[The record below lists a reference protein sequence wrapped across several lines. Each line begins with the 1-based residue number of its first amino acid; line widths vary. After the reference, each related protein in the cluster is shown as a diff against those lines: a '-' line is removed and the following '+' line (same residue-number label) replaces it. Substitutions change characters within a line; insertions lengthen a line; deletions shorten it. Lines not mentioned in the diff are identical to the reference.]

1 MPSLRQTLEAHHK
14 HWFLKAIFTVNYHHT
29 FHQSGSRQE
38 NLKFVIQNILML
50 WNRSCCKS
58 TVKENPQVSWHFRKT
73 KELYFTLSQGSFAPA
88 RRVFETDI
96 PARVQYVLFFEIFVS
111 LMLSLSDVKK
121 NYNSKKYTNS
131 REWQGHHHS
140 CRPFTVGMLSPEIK
154 NCLFVWWTKCTRN
167 LSGLICVP
175 VHHSKLHSQGIMLRE
190 ITDNI

>member
-1 MPSLRQTLEAHHK
+1 MIFLRL
-14 HWFLKAIFTVNYHHT
+14 LFTVNYHHT

-73 KELYFTLSQGSFAPA
+73 KELYFTLSQESFAPA

-111 LMLSLSDVKK
+111 LMLSLFDVKK
-121 NYNSKKYTNS
+121 ITPVKNTQI
-131 REWQGHHHS
+131 QGS
-140 CRPFTVGMLSPEIK
+140 GRGTTTAVG
-154 NCLFVWWTKCTRN
+154 
-167 LSGLICVP
+167 
-175 VHHSKLHSQGIMLRE
+175 HSQWGCCPQK
-190 ITDNI
+190 